1 MSIRRVLIKACAL
14 ALLAAPAVAGRA
26 AAGEEPTV
34 KGDAIKGDAV
44 KGDGGPVRLLYS
56 PFGTNSFPP
65 FVMQKYGLDKKHG
78 FELQVINAPTTQVRV
93 TALQAKAAELAT
105 IDWIDITRMRN
116 GGVNVVGI
124 APFLRWGADF
134 IMVPKDSPL
143 QTIGDL
149 KGKRVGTYSRLSLNW
164 VLARAVA
171 QAKYGLDLEKE
182 ATVQEAAVPLLA
194 GLIEQGQLD
203 ATETFNSVAP
213 AMVATGKFRPL
224 VKISELVHQF
234 GLPDVPFLLY
244 AADAGYAAAHP
255 ANLRAFVAAYR
266 DAVQILR
273 TDDAIWL
280 EHGREMKMTDE
291 VAALFRGEARTDIM
305 LKFEP
310 NTEADIR
317 TVFASLLTAAGPDI
331 LGTSRLP
338 DEFMTGAFQ

>member
-1 MSIRRVLIKACAL
+1 MTLRGVLIKACAL
-14 ALLAAPAVAGRA
+14 ALLVAPVLAGPA
-26 AAGEEPTV
+26 AAGEEPT
-34 KGDAIKGDAV
+34 V

-78 FELQVINAPTTQVRV
+78 FELQLVNGPTTQIRV
-93 TALQAKAAELAT
+93 TVLQAKGAELAT
-105 IDWIDITRMRN
+105 IDWIDITRMRS

-149 KGKRVGTYSRLSLNW
+149 KGKRVGTYSRVGMNW
-164 VLARAVA
+164 VVARAVA
-171 QAKYGLDLEKE
+171 QTKYGLDLEKE
-182 ATVQEAAVPLLA
+182 ASVQEAAVPLLA

-203 ATETFNSVAP
+203 ATEIFNSVAP
-213 AMVATGKFRPL
+213 SMEATGKFRPL
-224 VKISELVHQF
+224 VKVSELVHQLGF
-234 GLPDVPFLLY
+234 PDIPYLMY
-244 AADAGYAAAHP
+244 AASADYAAAHP
-255 ANLRAFVAAYR
+255 ANLKAFVAAYR

-280 EHGREMKMTDE
+280 ERGREMKMTED

-305 LKFEP
+305 LKFDP
-310 NTEADIR
+310 NAEADIR
-317 TVFASLLTAAGPDI
+317 TVFASLLGMAGPEV
-331 LGTSRLP
+331 LGASRLP
-338 DEFMTGAFQ
+338 DEFMTMAFQ